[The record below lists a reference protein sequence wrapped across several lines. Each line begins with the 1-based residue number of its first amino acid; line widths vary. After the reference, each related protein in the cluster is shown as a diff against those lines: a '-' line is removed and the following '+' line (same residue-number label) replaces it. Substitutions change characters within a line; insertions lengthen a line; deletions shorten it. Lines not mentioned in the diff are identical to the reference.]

1 MKRMGRRFE
10 LAALAAL
17 ALLAGCGGGVSESV
31 GGVSADEAAQL
42 NNAAEMLDAS
52 PDGLAAPEGE
62 PLEAESNTGDAAGGG
77 NTN

>member
-1 MKRMGRRFE
+1 MARKIG
-10 LAALAAL
+10 LV
-17 ALLAGCGGGVSESV
+17 ALLAAGVLSACGSGESETV

-52 PDGLAAPEGE
+52 PDGLAAPEDM

-77 NTN
+77 NTH